1 MVAVSAEED
10 DGVRGRLAIQKGLQ
24 LIRENISQEKRETEK
39 AKGWRR
45 TFLPLQSS
53 PLTLYFSRFFNL
65 GDGRWFRPEFLGG
78 WFWFDIRRF
87 GQGRQPKFVFDS
99 RLDPEGVPPFRRVH
113 LLAVQDE
120 AKM

>member
-1 MVAVSAEED
+1 M
-10 DGVRGRLAIQKGLQ
+10 
-24 LIRENISQEKRETEK
+24 SQEKSELV
-39 AKGWRR
+39 RR
-45 TFLPLQSS
+45 TLLPLHVSR
-53 PLTLYFSRFFNL
+53 LTQYFSRFFNL

-87 GQGRQPKFVFDS
+87 GQGRQPELVFDS

-120 AKM
+120 AEM